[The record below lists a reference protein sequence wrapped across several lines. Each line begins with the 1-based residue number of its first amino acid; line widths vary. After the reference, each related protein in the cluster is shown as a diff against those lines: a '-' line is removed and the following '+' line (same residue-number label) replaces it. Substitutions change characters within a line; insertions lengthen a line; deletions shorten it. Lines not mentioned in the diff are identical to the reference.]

1 MSRPIWSRSGKSLLI
16 FSIVLLLAMSAGSA
30 FAKPASPPT
39 TVASIESLGWV
50 FIPNDLTVDGTLVG
64 GLSGLVYDSQKDVY
78 YALSDDKGEDGGDP
92 RFYTLTI
99 DISDYSLDDGDVQF
113 LSTTFLK
120 DHHGDHYT
128 VESIDPEGFE
138 LTRPGQF
145 FIGSEG
151 NIDGGVQPFIDR
163 FNPNGKQN
171 RALGLPD
178 YFIANPPDFGLRDN
192 LGFES
197 LTVSPNRGSLYAA
210 TENALAQDGPIATNV
225 VGSPSR
231 VIKYDLSGPK
241 PQGEFVYCVEPIPN
255 SSGGGDNGLSEL
267 QALDDSGT
275 FLAMERSFV
284 GGFGNTI
291 RLFETSTVGATNI
304 SGVESLGWSD
314 CPGGDGSIVPMSKT
328 FLADFNDDLGVDT
341 AAVLDNMEGMA
352 FGPALPDGRLPLF
365 VVSDNNFNPTY
376 QDTIFVA
383 LAVTLEPA
391 P

>member
-1 MSRPIWSRSGKSLLI
+1 M
-16 FSIVLLLAMSAGSA
+16 
-30 FAKPASPPT
+30 
-39 TVASIESLGWV
+39 
-50 FIPNDLTVDGTLVG
+50 PNGLTVDGTLVG
-64 GLSGLVYDSQKDVY
+64 GLSGLVFDSQHNVY

-99 DISDYSLDDGDVQF
+99 DVSDYSLDDGDVQF

-138 LTRPGQF
+138 LARPGQL

-151 NIDGGVQPFIDR
+151 DIDGGGGQPFIDR

-171 RALGLPD
+171 RDLQLPD
-178 YFIANPPDFGLRDN
+178 YFMASPPDSGLRDN

-197 LTVSPNRGSLYAA
+197 LTVTPNREALYAA
-210 TENALAQDGPIATNV
+210 TENALAQDGPIATNL

-231 VIKYDLSGPK
+231 VIEYNLSGLK
-241 PQGEFVYCVEPIPN
+241 PQREFVYCVEPIPN

-267 QALDDSGT
+267 QAIDDAGT
-275 FLAMERSFV
+275 LLAMERSYV

-291 RLFETSTVGATNI
+291 RFYETSTVGATDV
-304 SGVESLGWSD
+304 SGIEALDWND
-314 CPGGDGSIVPMSKT
+314 CPGSDGSIIPMSKT

-341 AAVLDNMEGMA
+341 VDVLDNMEGMA
-352 FGPALPDGRLPLF
+352 FGPPLPDGRLPLF